1 LLRKVLLYATLI
13 LHETGYCNPSTS
25 SGLLFI
31 TMKRGI
37 ATFTLDT
44 GKCPPWLFQ
53 RMVSLGREMTRVL
66 VEEFGP
72 SEFVKR
78 IADPVWFQSLGTVLA
93 FDWNASGLTTILT
106 AALKEAIRG
115 REEELGV
122 FIAGGKGKTSRK
134 TPNEILDWGE
144 RLGLEEKK
152 VKSLSYSSKM
162 AAKVDSSLIQD
173 GYQIYHHA
181 FFFSVKKKPGDAQQ
195 IDSWAVVQQ
204 GMNTS
209 NVTARRYHW
218 YEDIEDQ
225 NFIDEPHAGIASQ
238 NFEKQVLNLVD
249 KKSSKNRDLSR
260 ELVSSG
266 YNTLMKDIQLLRS
279 HFSDYSQMVSLE
291 KKHVEGYSEQLTF
304 LKLNDPHFTTHPVV
318 KEDFTKSKYL
328 EKILQKVTY
337 ESPKDYEDLLA
348 IEGVGPKTIR
358 ALSLVSEV
366 IYGAD
371 PSYEDPARYSFAH
384 GGKDAIPYPV
394 DRETYD
400 TTINILQKAV
410 KKTNISPVS
419 KDKALKRLEGKR

>member
-1 LLRKVLLYATLI
+1 MR
-13 LHETGYCNPSTS
+13 
-25 SGLLFI
+25 
-31 TMKRGI
+31 RGI

-44 GKCPPWLFQ
+44 GKCPPWLFR

-66 VEEFGP
+66 VEEYGP

-115 REEELGV
+115 QEEELGV

-134 TPNEILDWGE
+134 TPDEILIWGQ
-144 RLGLEEKK
+144 RLGLDSNK
-152 VKSLSYSSKM
+152 VKTLSYSSKM

-181 FFFSVKKKPGDAQQ
+181 FFFSVSQNQ

-204 GMNTS
+204 GMNTGNS
-209 NVTARRYHW
+209 TARRYHW
-218 YEDIEDQ
+218 YDDFQTNNEERKTNNYKKD
-225 NFIDEPHAGIASQ
+225 FIDEPHAGIASQ
-238 NFEKQVLNLVD
+238 AFEKNVLNLVD
-249 KKSSKNRDLSR
+249 KKSEENRDVSWQLA
-260 ELVSSG
+260 SSG

-291 KKHVEGYSEQLTF
+291 MPSGNNSKEGEQLTF

-318 KEDFTKSKYL
+318 SEDFTKSKYL
-328 EKILQKVTY
+328 EKVLQKVTH

-358 ALSLVSEV
+358 ALSLVGEV
-366 IYGAD
+366 IYGAN

-384 GGKDAIPYPV
+384 GGKDSIPYPV
-394 DRETYD
+394 DTDTYD

-410 KKTNISPVS
+410 RRTRIDFAS
-419 KDKALKRLEGKR
+419 KDEALRKLEKKKFG